1 MITIK
6 KEITMADAIDSILC
20 YYYAATPPEDRVK
33 QILIRTRNCLDNDR
47 AFEEN
52 LDDVVQSHFLEDPNF
67 SDMFPSIADIK
78 GMFEI
83 QPKPLYELLCR
94 AGLYP
99 HTNAVYRM
107 VCKKDGEEYFSFQYH
122 GNRKDASRFCAGLV
136 ISELGDGDGEN
147 GGKGSLKN
155 CIDEIAKAF
164 EHGGNYCYADC
175 EFVLAEV
182 EEGK

>member
-1 MITIK
+1 MIKIQ
-6 KEITMADAIDSILC
+6 KEITMGDAIDKILC
-20 YYYAATPPEDRVK
+20 DYYAATPPDDRVK
-33 QILIRTRNCLDNDR
+33 QILIRTRDFLGIDR
-47 AFEEN
+47 EFEKD
-52 LDDVVQSHFLEDPNF
+52 LDDVVQSYFLEAPF
-67 SDMFPSIADIK
+67 VSDMYPRIADIK
-78 GMFEI
+78 GMFEA
-83 QPKPLYELLCR
+83 QPIPLYELLCR

-107 VCKKDGEEYFSFQYH
+107 VCKKDGKEYFSFQYH
-122 GNRKDASRFCAGLV
+122 GNRKDASRFSAGLV

-147 GGKGSLKN
+147 GGKGSLRN